1 MSKFTKARA
10 FSHASTTSACL
21 FSGFVALTLIAPS
34 ASAQANTNAGS
45 GNYYFFGDS
54 NIGQGNFSAI
64 VGSRYEDFY
73 PNSSNNGFERDSNG
87 LIWAELL
94 GRDVDIIL
102 DPDIDSPNI
111 NFAISGAHMTRGG
124 DLVPFGVETGVR
136 VQTEEF
142 AALVES
148 DALSIGN
155 NDVAFMIA
163 GANDFLDRLEIDDPA
178 DEIVADVAAAAA
190 ENIAALANSGVKTII
205 LSEIQPLRFAPQ
217 FSGDPETQDALAQLI
232 EAANAEMFAAV
243 AELDLPSDVNVVTMR
258 YEAFMTYVTSNAA
271 ALGFTDTTSPC
282 FDWSDTSL
290 CSTDFNEQNKY
301 LWFDPLHMTEAGH
314 ALVAQWWMATLA
326 GANGSASLETAR
338 LPRVGYEQLE
348 SHLRLVRP
356 GAYTTSEDHFAAWL
370 APASSSLDISRRGA
384 SPKASLDLDGASL
397 GMEGRFAEHFV
408 VGGALSVGKT
418 DVVFDTSGSA
428 RLEGGM
434 LSVYGAL
441 DYQADGRLSLTM
453 TRGGHEVTGISRATG
468 VTLLSAQGET
478 DSELWDV
485 EVAARSVD
493 RIGAVEIDHGM
504 ALSAGRIKVDG
515 YEETGANGLA
525 LSYGDQAFNYR
536 RLMLDAKFRGPDL
549 QLSRLF
555 SVTPLADVAY
565 VNQFGDDDYGLT
577 SSLIDN
583 TSMPVTI
590 RSEAPTEDRFNAG
603 VGARLGI
610 GENWSLT
617 ARYAHQWAE
626 DIDRSDEFAVTL
638 HTVF

>member
-1 MSKFTKARA
+1 MTKFNKARA

-21 FSGFVALTLIAPS
+21 FSGFAALTLMAPS
-34 ASAQANTNAGS
+34 AAAQANTDAGS

-87 LIWAELL
+87 LVWAELL

-178 DEIVADVAAAAA
+178 DEIIADVAAAAA
-190 ENIAALANSGVKTII
+190 ENIAELANAGVKTII

-217 FSGDPETQDALAQLI
+217 FSDDPEMQDALAQLI

-243 AELDLPSDVNVVTMR
+243 AALDLPSGVNVVTMR
-258 YEAFMTYVTSNAA
+258 YEAFMTYVTSNAT

-348 SHLRLVRP
+348 NHLRQVRP
-356 GAYTTSEDHFAAWL
+356 GTYTTTEDRFAAWL
-370 APASSSLDISRRGA
+370 APGSSSLDISRRGA

-408 VGGALSVGKT
+408 IGGALSVGKT

-434 LSVYGAL
+434 VSVYGAL
-441 DYQADGRLSLTM
+441 DYQADGRLSLTV
-453 TRGGHEVTGISRATG
+453 TRGGHEITGISRATG
-468 VTLLSAQGET
+468 VTLLSARGET
-478 DSELWDV
+478 DSDLWDF

-493 RIGAVEIDHGM
+493 RIGPIEIDHGM

-515 YEETGANGLA
+515 YEEAGANGLA

-555 SVTPLADVAY
+555 SITPLADMAY

-577 SSLIDN
+577 SYLIEN
-583 TSMPVTI
+583 TSMPVTV

-610 GENWSLT
+610 GEKWSLS
-617 ARYAHQWAE
+617 ARYARQWAE
-626 DIDRSDEFAVTL
+626 DIERGDEFAMTL